1 MTLFLPTDP
10 NIPKAVASCPQIV
23 VCFCAEWCDTC
34 GIYQPKFEQL
44 AESFP
49 DSVFVWAD
57 IEEYPSLLGD
67 EDVEN
72 FPTILVEK
80 EGQVLFFGT
89 MLPHINQ
96 LERLLQTF
104 TEQTNPEVIVNHLPN
119 LRDHFLSSDETD
131 T

>member
-1 MTLFLPTDP
+1 MTLYLPNHP
-10 NIPKAVASCPQIV
+10 ELPAAVASHEKIV

-34 GIYQPKFEQL
+34 GIYRENFAQL
-44 AESFP
+44 SESFP
-49 DSVFVWAD
+49 EAVFVWAD

-72 FPTILVEK
+72 FPTILIEQRN
-80 EGQVLFFGT
+80 QVLFFGT

-104 TEQTNPEVIVNHLPN
+104 GDTSDPDTVTSDLPN
-119 LRDHFLSSDETD
+119 IREQLLNGL
-131 T
+131 